1 MSRSLALAWLVG
13 LGVLSWREVAAY
25 KQPVPAGR
33 LAAASGVFAL
43 LGLLSQYQ
51 PAAGAASLAAWGFD
65 LAIILQAPL
74 TPPSPAKRTGSAP
87 GLSSGPQNAGAA
99 PTQTGA

>member
-1 MSRSLALAWLVG
+1 VSRSLALAWLVG

-25 KQPVPAGR
+25 KKPPPAGR
-33 LAAASGVFAL
+33 LAAASGVFVL

-65 LAIILQAPL
+65 LATFLQ
-74 TPPSPAKRTGSAP
+74 TPFTPASPAKRTTSSTPAP
-87 GLSSGPQNAGAA
+87 SVGGGGGGTERPL
-99 PTQTGA
+99 